1 MNLDRI
7 GASYSVFTHGLY
19 WWRDDRQSTSSGRRI
34 REMRVEGRT
43 VEDRMLEDRR

>member
-7 GASYSVFTHGLY
+7 GASYPVFTHGLY
-19 WWRDDRQSTSSGRRI
+19 WWRDDNLQVLGVVY
-34 REMRVEGRT
+34 EMRVEGRT